1 MRREP
6 PWVPFRQGWRPP
18 GYRKPFQTEGAG
30 LGMTVMLV
38 FPTYT
43 FSLRVRSRDSSLGIK
58 STLLPVDYRFCI
70 LWPLPTTTVTQHLP
84 PLFLVLGCGQALPIW
99 GLALAVTLAWS
110 PQCWDL
116 FRAHSFASFI
126 LLWKAPPETSLA
138 PPCLHRHTLS
148 SLVTPHFLHSTA
160 VWDDSIYLVIGS

>member
-18 GYRKPFQTEGAG
+18 GYRNPSQTEGAG
-30 LGMTVMLV
+30 HGMTLMLV

-43 FSLRVRSRDSSLGIK
+43 FSLRVRSRDSSPGVK

-70 LWPLPTTTVTQHLP
+70 LWPLPTATVTQHLP
-84 PLFLVLGCGQALPIW
+84 PLFLVLGCGQALPIS

-110 PQCWDL
+110 PQRWDL

-126 LLWKAPPETSLA
+126 LVWKAPPETSLG
-138 PPCLHRHTLS
+138 PPRLHRHTLS

-160 VWDDSIYLVIGS
+160 AWDDSIYLVIGS